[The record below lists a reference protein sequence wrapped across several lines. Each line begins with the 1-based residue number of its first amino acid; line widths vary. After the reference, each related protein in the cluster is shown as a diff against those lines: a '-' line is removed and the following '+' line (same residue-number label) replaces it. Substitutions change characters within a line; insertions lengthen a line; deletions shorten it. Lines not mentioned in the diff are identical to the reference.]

1 MQAVHFQDGRS
12 HQKKGKTQKQ
22 PREKVFVTPIS
33 DNGII
38 GLIYKEI
45 PQTLEKQE
53 QKSNKATGKNP
64 TKQYL
69 NGPSTEEEMW
79 LDLGESKRCSI

>member
-1 MQAVHFQDGRS
+1 MEVRGGRMQAVHFQDGRS

-53 QKSNKATGKNP
+53 QKSNKATSKNP

-69 NGPSTEEEMW
+69 HRPRK
-79 LDLGESKRCSI
+79 KRKCG